1 MIAISKR
8 WRCINC
14 PNWLYKYPAATVM
27 HVMPWLVRRYVLSCS
42 WTRKKVVLWAVAIQQ
57 PKGCWRVACFGRNP
71 MNDRSPPHG
80 LGMSLRMVEVNCFFF
95 GIKGP
100 VVVWVTI
107 ISGGCCTIF
116 FFVEYTY
123 TDDILYS
130 WIIYIYTWNRHWN
143 GNVALKQPRRIACN
157 GGMVE
162 SWNGIWGWDLD
173 CLIMKLHRWK
183 DLYHDFVT
191 CSQLL
196 TTLYFTFVLYI
207 IYRPIV
213 RKQWVVDLHCGC
225 MVED

>member
-1 MIAISKR
+1 
-8 WRCINC
+8 
-14 PNWLYKYPAATVM
+14 M

-42 WTRKKVVLWAVAIQQ
+42 WTRKKVVLWTVAIQQ

-71 MNDRSPPHG
+71 MNDGSPPHG
-80 LGMSLRMVEVNCFFF
+80 LGMSLGMVEVEWFFF
-95 GIKGP
+95 GMKALWMFGLLLLYQG
-100 VVVWVTI
+100 VVV
-107 ISGGCCTIF
+107 
-116 FFVEYTY
+116 
-123 TDDILYS
+123 
-130 WIIYIYTWNRHWN
+130 IYIFLWSIHIQMIYYIHELYICTWNRHWN

-162 SWNGIWGWDLD
+162 SWNGIWGGDLD

-183 DLYHDFVT
+183 DLYHDCVT
-191 CSQLL
+191 CSQLF